1 MNCPSCGAAIQ
12 DGKFCKYCGAKL
24 PDDTKRMEVRIE
36 NLAEMKRADYET
48 EESKLRQREAE
59 AEFKRRKVKRI
70 SSLTFLI
77 VFLLIGA
84 WSLLNMNNPT
94 AIFTMIIALFG
105 GGFMIIHVVKQL
117 ITGKW

>member
-77 VFLLIGA
+77 VFLLIGVFGVLDLTPF
-84 WSLLNMNNPT
+84 S
-94 AIFTMIIALFG
+94 IIEILIGLFG
-105 GGFMIIHVVKQL
+105 GGFMIVHVVKQL